1 MARLCLAIEISN
13 PSSVEPG
20 GGEGGFGPGVAVGE
34 VGSREAVGKE
44 LLVESERHDD
54 DLMPAIDRLF
64 RRVGATPRGIAQ
76 VAVSVG
82 PGGYTAL
89 RIAVATAKM
98 LCEATGAACITV
110 PSALVVSRR
119 VQGAKP
125 FAVALASKGEAAWI
139 TEFRG
144 DEDGSTGRLITASD
158 VASLDVPLLVGDR
171 FLPAQVRAAAIERG
185 IAIEP
190 PRFDAAACLEAAIG
204 RAAIDPL
211 HLVPLYPREP
221 EAVTQWRKR
230 HGGPRA

>member
-1 MARLCLAIEISN
+1 MARLCLALEISN

-20 GGEGGFGPGVAVGE
+20 DRERGFGPGVAVGE
-34 VGSREAVGKE
+34 LGACEALGKE

-64 RRVGATPRGIAQ
+64 RRVGAMPRDLAQ

-98 LCEATGAACITV
+98 LCEATGAACIAV

-119 VQGAKP
+119 ASVPRP
-125 FAVALASKGEAAWI
+125 FAVALASKGDATWV
-139 TEFRG
+139 TEFR
-144 DEDGSTGRLITASD
+144 DEEDGAAGRLIRAGD
-158 VASLDVPLLVGDR
+158 VASLAVPLLVGDR
-171 FLPAQVRAAAIERG
+171 FLPADVRAAAMDRG
-185 IAIEP
+185 LRIEP
-190 PRFDAAACLEAAIG
+190 PRFDAVACLEAAVG

-230 HGGPRA
+230 RGPQA